1 VEHGA
6 AHVPAISEL
15 FFPAINF
22 ILFAVLLHR
31 ALSGP
36 VREFFRERAER
47 LREELAA
54 GERARRDAEALRA
67 QLARELAELPA
78 TRERLKADLL
88 ATAERERDQLL
99 AMGKQNAERI
109 RNDARLLADQEV
121 AAARRM
127 LRDEVVERTVAK
139 ASDLVRGSTQEGDQ
153 KRYVDEFVRGA
164 GALA

>member
-1 VEHGA
+1 MEHGA
-6 AHVPAISEL
+6 EHIPAISEL
-15 FFPAINF
+15 IYPAINF
-22 ILFAVLLHR
+22 ILFAALLRR

-36 VREFFRERAER
+36 IREYFRERSER

-54 GERARRDAEALRA
+54 GDRARRDAEALRA
-67 QLARELAELPA
+67 QLARELADLPA
-78 TRERLKADLL
+78 TRERLKADLI

-99 AMGKQNAERI
+99 TMAKQSAERI

-127 LRDEVVERTVAK
+127 LRDEVVEGAVAK
-139 ASDLVRGSTQEGDQ
+139 ASDLVRASTQEGDQ

>member
-1 VEHGA
+1 VEHHA
-6 AHVPAISEL
+6 EHIPSIVEL

-22 ILFAVLLHR
+22 VIFAVLIWK

-36 VREFFRERAER
+36 VSEFFRERAER
-47 LREELAA
+47 LRGELAA
-54 GERARRDAEALRA
+54 GDRARRDAEALRA

-78 TRERLKADLL
+78 TREQLKADLL

-99 AMGKQNAERI
+99 AQARQNAERI

-127 LRDEVVERTVAK
+127 LRDEVVNGAVAK
-139 ASDLVRGSTQEGDQ
+139 AADLIRGATQPTDQ
-153 KRYVDEFVRGA
+153 ARYVDEFIRGA
-164 GALA
+164 GATA

>member
-6 AHVPAISEL
+6 AHVPVISEL
-15 FFPAINF
+15 LFPAINF
-22 ILFAVLLHR
+22 ILFAWLLNR
-31 ALSGP
+31 ALAGP

-54 GERARRDAEALRA
+54 GDRARRDAEALRA

-78 TRERLKADLL
+78 TREQLKADLL

-99 AMGKQNAERI
+99 AMAKQNAERI

-127 LRDEVVERTVAK
+127 LRDEVVEGAVAK
-139 ASDLVRGSTQEGDQ
+139 ASDLVRGSSQADDQ

>member
-6 AHVPAISEL
+6 EHVPVISEL
-15 FFPAINF
+15 LFPAINF
-22 ILFAVLLHR
+22 ILFAALLMR

-36 VREFFRERAER
+36 IREYFRERTER

-67 QLARELAELPA
+67 QLARELADLPA

-99 AMGKQNAERI
+99 AMAKQNAERI

-127 LRDEVVERTVAK
+127 LRDEVVEHAVAK

-153 KRYVDEFVRGA
+153 KRYVDEFIRGA